1 MPKLKVKG
9 KVKHFAYTKAG
20 KMAYKKAKK
29 K

>member
-9 KVKHFAYTKAG
+9 KVKKFPYTEAG
-20 KMAYKKAKK
+20 IKMYKKAKK